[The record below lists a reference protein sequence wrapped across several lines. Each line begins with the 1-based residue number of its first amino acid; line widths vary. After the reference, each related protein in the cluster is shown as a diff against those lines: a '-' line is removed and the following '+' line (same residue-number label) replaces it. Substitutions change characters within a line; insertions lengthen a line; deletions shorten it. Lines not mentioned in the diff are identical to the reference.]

1 MLCYSH
7 PIPLLSGVHMSQAK
21 SGDTVKIH
29 YAGTLD
35 DGTEFDSSA
44 GREPLEFA
52 IGSGQVI
59 PGFDNAVDGMT
70 VGDSKTVTIPAGE
83 AYGER
88 HDQLVQQVPRTSLPD
103 DMKPEIGMQLQSQAP
118 DGQIMNLVITE
129 VEVESI
135 TVDANHP
142 LAGQSL
148 AFAIELV
155 EIA

>member
-7 PIPLLSGVHMSQAK
+7 AIATFSGARMSQAK
-21 SGDTVKIH
+21 SGNTVKIH
-29 YAGTLD
+29 YTGTLD

-59 PGFDNAVDGMT
+59 PGFDSAVDGMT

-88 HDQLVQQVPRTSLPD
+88 HDQLVQEVPKTALPD
-103 DMKPEIGMQLQSQAP
+103 DMKAEVGTQLQSQGP
-118 DGQIMNLVITE
+118 DGQVMNLLVTA

-135 TVDANHP
+135 TVDGNHP
-142 LAGQSL
+142 LAGQAL
-148 AFAIELV
+148 TFAIELV
-155 EIA
+155 EVA